1 MNILELQE
9 NLKDYPDRRL
19 MQEMQMPSGNAPQ
32 FLVLSELQ
40 RRKRMRDEYKR
51 QDAADMPTVAEEVVT
66 AAGVPQQG
74 LTAIARDMAPNTN
87 VAQDTGLAQAMPMQA
102 TRAPQPMADGGIVK
116 METGGF
122 SNMTQ
127 YPFFRDNELTA
138 TYDLSNIASFIQRGY
153 PREGLVAN
161 FGEDAVREAESML
174 LYKDDIGQIPLGT
187 GDNFSKQRLRLME
200 QRTKEGFKG
209 EKLPP
214 NFGNKSYRDPSQSTY
229 LGGESIQNVP
239 ANIESFIPE
248 LENPYEESEDIYSTL
263 ALDTAQAPELED
275 PYAEPENPLRPK
287 TGFGSN
293 PAYTYETFLEEN
305 GLNDVPQAQEMF
317 INYINYMNE
326 RGPTSDPRVYS
337 PFLDKAPD
345 APKNNADSGALPSV
359 SPMDEELAANTLFP
373 EGMGTALQEFNKQ
386 QNAGFG
392 DISGGSDSMPA
403 SILAASSDDAEQRAL
418 EKSYEEQRESRSL
431 SNQLKGGLA
440 NTAGLIKDFA
450 GDAGTYFMEE
460 VKPDIDFTAKA
471 ITETFF
477 GGEDETD
484 ASAEFIKTREQVLPD
499 VPKNDNPDDT
509 SPVTDPDPAGFG
521 STDSRIAKMLA
532 ERQKQSESNKWLAL
546 AEAGFKMMDSKSPTV
561 LGAIGEG
568 GQAGLKALSA
578 SKKGMQAFETDM
590 LKLQT
595 QLDAARIRSQ
605 NTGKLAPAALVTA
618 AESAV
623 KRAQT
628 AFDNA
633 RTQAER
639 SKANDDLKAAKA
651 YLNEITRRVASQFA
665 ATANISTNPPDTRT
679 QV

>member
-102 TRAPQPMADGGIVK
+102 TRAPQQPQMAADGGILK
-116 METGGF
+116 MANGGIP
-122 SNMTQ
+122 NRMDLAAQMMRTVN
-127 YPFFRDNELTA
+127 PRARRRID
-138 TYDLSNIASFIQRGY
+138 DLS
-153 PREGLVAN
+153 RETLISIYGI
-161 FGEDAVREAESML
+161 DAVREAESL
-174 LYKDDIGQIPLGT
+174 LLPSTKDLMGEVPLGRYPST
-187 GDNFSKQRLRLME
+187 FSERELREME
-200 QRTKEGFKG
+200 DQGI
-209 EKLPP
+209 L
-214 NFGNKSYRDPSQSTY
+214 GNKSYRDPSQSTY

-275 PYAEPENPLRPK
+275 PYAEPEDPLRPK
-287 TGFGSN
+287 TGLGSN

-337 PFLDKAPD
+337 PFLDDAPN
-345 APKNNADSGALPSV
+345 APKNNAASGALPSV

-418 EKSYEEQRESRSL
+418 EKSYEEQREGRSL

-440 NTAGLIKDFA
+440 NTGALIKDFA

-499 VPKNDNPDDT
+499 VPKNDNPDDKL
-509 SPVTDPDPAGFG
+509 PVTDPDPAGFG

-578 SKKGMQAFETDM
+578 SKKGTQAFEADM

-595 QLDAARIRSQ
+595 QLDIANIRADATRDKSGKTSATAYAALERAYSDALTAASTYPTAPNLARLEELESMIRAARSTQFGTVIANNANSGVIK
-605 NTGKLAPAALVTA
+605 TP
-618 AESAV
+618 S
-623 KRAQT
+623 AQT
-628 AFDNA
+628 G
-633 RTQAER
+633 
-639 SKANDDLKAAKA
+639 
-651 YLNEITRRVASQFA
+651 
-665 ATANISTNPPDTRT
+665 
-679 QV
+679 